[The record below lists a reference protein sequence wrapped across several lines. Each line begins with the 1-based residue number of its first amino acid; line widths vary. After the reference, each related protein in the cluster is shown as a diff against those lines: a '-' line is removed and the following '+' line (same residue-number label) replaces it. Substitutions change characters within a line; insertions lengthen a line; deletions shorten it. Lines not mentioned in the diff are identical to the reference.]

1 MFYVKDKTRSWF
13 FLKKISIQK
22 NWRIQAFLMT
32 SRIRIRFWQKY
43 KNNEESYAFL
53 QSIGLYSDSGSITQA
68 AEDKRRIKEER
79 ENAQARAKS
88 ISRGEIVEDDGAMGE
103 VGGSDDGELENE
115 KGGTSKGRKDL
126 KVDSESIA
134 GLSAK
139 IINVNLKRMEQHAAE
154 ISEEEPEEEIPVLVH
169 HDLPNLVSVLEMAD
183 VVLQVLD
190 ARDPLSFRIKHV
202 EEFANDKGK
211 KSLFVLNKIGG
222 SLFSFVHFSNST
234 WLSCVWQ
241 IGVRGRLLLCGRV
254 TSGQNNPPFFSGP
267 LPLSFPKSKH
277 RTLCRKWDRARARR
291 NLPLLMP
298 LAPIR

>member
-1 MFYVKDKTRSWF
+1 
-13 FLKKISIQK
+13 
-22 NWRIQAFLMT
+22 
-32 SRIRIRFWQKY
+32 
-43 KNNEESYAFL
+43 
-53 QSIGLYSDSGSITQA
+53 
-68 AEDKRRIKEER
+68 
-79 ENAQARAKS
+79 
-88 ISRGEIVEDDGAMGE
+88 MGE

-115 KGGTSKGRKDL
+115 RGDTSKGRKDL
-126 KVDSESIA
+126 KLDSESIA

-234 WLSCVWQ
+234 
-241 IGVRGRLLLCGRV
+241 
-254 TSGQNNPPFFSGP
+254 
-267 LPLSFPKSKH
+267 
-277 RTLCRKWDRARARR
+277 
-291 NLPLLMP
+291 
-298 LAPIR
+298 